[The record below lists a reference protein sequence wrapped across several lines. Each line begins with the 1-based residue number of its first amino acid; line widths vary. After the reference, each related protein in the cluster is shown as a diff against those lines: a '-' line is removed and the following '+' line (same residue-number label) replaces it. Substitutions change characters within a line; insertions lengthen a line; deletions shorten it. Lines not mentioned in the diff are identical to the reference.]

1 MRSTLEGLRSDID
14 SIDSQ
19 LVELFVR
26 RLSLMGEIAAAK
38 AASGVPLTDSGREKA
53 VLERLSAMAPGEGD
67 AIRRLYQTI
76 FEISKERQQ
85 RSVK

>member
-1 MRSTLEGLRSDID
+1 MSSTLEGLRLEID
-14 SIDSQ
+14 TIDSQ

-38 AASGVPLTDSGREKA
+38 RSSGVPLTDAGRERV
-53 VLERLSAMAPGEGD
+53 VLERLSALAPGEGD
-67 AIRRLYQTI
+67 AIRTLYQTI
-76 FEISKERQQ
+76 FEISKEHQQ

>member
-1 MRSTLEGLRSDID
+1 MSLASLRSDID

-19 LVELFVR
+19 LVGLFVR
-26 RLSLMGEIAAAK
+26 RLSLMGEIAEAK
-38 AASGVPLTDSGREKA
+38 AAAGVPLTDSGREKA

-67 AIRRLYQTI
+67 AIRKLYQAI
-76 FEISKERQQ
+76 FEISKEYQQ